1 MTPLETELREMAAD
15 CYGYDAQLA
24 PSHIEM
30 RDLLTRAADAVA
42 EDRAL
47 ISSLADQ
54 LNKHVGRE
62 APR

>member
-1 MTPLETELREMAAD
+1 MTPLETELREMARCVD
-15 CYGYDAQLA
+15 SDL
-24 PSHIEM
+24 ELVE
-30 RDLLTRAADAVA
+30 LLTRAADAVA

-62 APR
+62 VPR

>member
-1 MTPLETELREMAAD
+1 MTPLETELREMAAEA
-15 CYGYDAQLA
+15 GGAW
-24 PSHIEM
+24 PEM
-30 RDLLTRAADAVA
+30 ESLLSRAADAVA

-62 APR
+62 VPR